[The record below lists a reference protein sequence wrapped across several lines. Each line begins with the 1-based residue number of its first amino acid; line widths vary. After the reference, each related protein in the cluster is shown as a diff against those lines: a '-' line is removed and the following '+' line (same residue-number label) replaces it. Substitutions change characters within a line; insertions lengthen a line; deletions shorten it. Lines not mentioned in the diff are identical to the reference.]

1 MVANSRAFMKIRPQQ
16 RFRIRLQLIWR
27 RLTDSWRTFKQSP
40 LGVIGLILILL
51 FGVMAIAHPI
61 LLKTVWPSGIYD
73 PETGFDSSVFHPT
86 LPASNHIL
94 GTDALGRDVLSM
106 LLAATTPTFILGI
119 MAAVSTAVVGT
130 LLGAA
135 TAYFRGPI
143 DLVLS
148 RVSDAFLLLPAP
160 LLMVIVGSRYDD
172 ILPAQLGLLYGV
184 VAGAGNAAIV
194 MRSHALKILALPY
207 VDVSRQAG
215 GGASHIIFRH
225 LLPHMLPLAA
235 VQMTIAVT
243 GAVVADGFISFLGFS
258 RVITNWG
265 TMIYNTLVY
274 ASVFALDSPL
284 WHALVP
290 PSLALSLFALGFYL
304 VSRGLHRV
312 ADPRLRT

>member
-1 MVANSRAFMKIRPQQ
+1 LRQAGE
-16 RFRIRLQLIWR
+16 
-27 RLTDSWRTFKQSP
+27 P
-40 LGVIGLILILL
+40 L
-51 FGVMAIAHPI
+51 
-61 LLKTVWPSGIYD
+61 
-73 PETGFDSSVFHPT
+73 E
-86 LPASNHIL
+86 PASNHIL

-106 LLAATTPTFILGI
+106 LLAATTPTFVLG
-119 MAAVSTAVVGT
+119 MTAAISTAIVGT

-135 TAYFRGPI
+135 TAYYQGAI
-143 DLVLS
+143 DFVLS

-160 LLMVIVGSRYDD
+160 LLMVVVGSRFHD
-172 ILPAQLGLLYGV
+172 LRPEHLGLLYGV

-243 GAVVADGFISFLGFS
+243 GAVVADGFISFLGIS
-258 RVITNWG
+258 RFITNWG
-265 TMIYNTLVY
+265 TMIYSTLTY
-274 ASVFALDSPL
+274 TKALGISTPL
-284 WHALVP
+284 WHALIP

-304 VSRGLHRV
+304 ISRGLHRV